1 MAFKSDVIFE
11 EIKERIATDKEMVK
25 KVGTSFR
32 MTIAGADGKTKVWT
46 IDAKSDT
53 PYVGDDSSRPV
64 EIEINIKDSD
74 FIAIAAGKMKPDQAF
89 MQGKMKLK
97 GNIAKA
103 MKLRTIL
110 DPKML
115 KAKL

>member
-1 MAFKSDVIFE
+1 MSFKSDVVFE
-11 EIKERIATDKEMVK
+11 EIKERIHTDKEMVK

-32 MTIAGADGKTKVWT
+32 INIAGTDGTTKVWT
-46 IDAKSDT
+46 IDADPNN
-53 PYVGDDSSRPV
+53 PYVGDDKTRKV
-64 EIEINIKDSD
+64 EIEINIKDND
-74 FIAIAAGKMKPDQAF
+74 FVSIAAGKMKPDQAF

>member
-1 MAFKSDVIFE
+1 
-11 EIKERIATDKEMVK
+11 MVK

-74 FIAIAAGKMKPDQAF
+74 FIAIAAGKMKPDQVRQLLFFANF
-89 MQGKMKLK
+89 S
-97 GNIAKA
+97 
-103 MKLRTIL
+103 
-110 DPKML
+110 
-115 KAKL
+115 

>member
-1 MAFKSDVIFE
+1 MVQV
-11 EIKERIATDKEMVK
+11 KEKDLVK

-32 MTIAGADGKTKVWT
+32 INVAAADGSVKKWT
-46 IDAKSDT
+46 IDAKSNP
-53 PYVGDDSSRPV
+53 PYVGQEEKPV

-74 FIAIAAGKMKPDQAF
+74 FMSIAAGKLKPDQAF

-103 MKLRTIL
+103 MKLKTLL

-115 KAKL
+115 KAKI

>member
-1 MAFKSDVIFE
+1 MTFKSDVVFE
-11 EIKERIATDKEMVK
+11 EIKERIQTDKEMVK

-32 MTIAGADGKTKVWT
+32 MTIAGADGATKVWT

-53 PYVGDDSSRPV
+53 PYVGDDGSRPV
-64 EIEINIKDSD
+64 EIEISIKDSD
-74 FIAIAAGKMKPDQAF
+74 FIAIAQGKLKPDQAF

>member
-1 MAFKSDVIFE
+1 MSFKSDVVFN
-11 EIKERIATDKEMVK
+11 EIKERIQTDKDLVK

-32 MTIAGADGKTKVWT
+32 INVAGADGTVKTWT

-53 PYVGDDSSRPV
+53 PYVGDDKTRAV

-74 FIAIAAGKMKPDQAF
+74 FVSIASGKLKPDQAF

-97 GNIAKA
+97 GNVAKA

>member
-1 MAFKSDVIFE
+1 MGFKSDVIFE
-11 EIKERIATDKEMVK
+11 EIKERIQTDKDLVK

-32 MTIAGADGKTKVWT
+32 MTIVGTDGTSKVWT
-46 IDAKSDT
+46 IDAKSAE
-53 PYVGDDSSRPV
+53 PYVGDDATRPV
-64 EIEINIKDSD
+64 EIEINIKDAD
-74 FIAIAAGKMKPDQAF
+74 FISIAQGKLKPDQAF

-110 DPKML
+110 DPKLL